1 MNTESNSNAKSA
13 LPVAE
18 ATQRSITTA
27 TDAIPVQDLT
37 PPQLDTIGGGSG
49 SGGYGG
55 VWLNHNETTASD
67 SDAAESTASVDTVDT
82 TPAQDLTPTQ
92 TDAVKGGPGT
102 GGGIWLNHNETVTSD
117 SDEAESTASGHTVD
131 TTPAQDLTPP
141 QLDTINGGSGSGGY
155 GGVWLNHNETTASDA
170 AADEPAPASNVE
182 PTDAIP
188 AQDLTPP
195 QLDAIKGGP
204 GLGGFQLN
212 HNETTASDSDANAS
226 AAGA

>member
-117 SDEAESTASGHTVD
+117 SDEDDCTASGDTVD

-141 QLDTINGGSGSGGY
+141 QLDTINGGGPGL
-155 GGVWLNHNETTASDA
+155 VLQHNETAASDSD
-170 AADEPAPASNVE
+170 ADEPAPAASVD
-182 PTDAIP
+182 PVDAIP

-204 GLGGFQLN
+204 DFSILLNGGGLKFN
-212 HNETTASDSDANAS
+212 HNETAASDETQ
-226 AAGA
+226 AA